1 MNNPPNAMTKEKYTS
16 PKVIIHDLK
25 ATYCL
30 SNPSARVDKTHSTQD
45 NNARWYE
52 DWDDYDDDDLY

>member
-1 MNNPPNAMTKEKYTS
+1 MTKEKYTS